1 MWGRCGKVYGGEC
14 GKVRRG
20 VGGGEGKGMGGVGKG
35 RWGFEQVRGEVAYG
49 KVHGV
54 SVEKCVGEV
63 RREVW
68 GKVRGDE
75 GV

>member
-1 MWGRCGKVYGGEC
+1 MWESASGCGI
-14 GKVRRG
+14 
-20 VGGGEGKGMGGVGKG
+20 GEGKGMGSVGKG

-54 SVEKCVGEV
+54 SVEGVEKCVGEV

>member
-1 MWGRCGKVYGGEC
+1 MGGRCWRVY
-14 GKVRRG
+14 
-20 VGGGEGKGMGGVGKG
+20 
-35 RWGFEQVRGEVAYG
+35 
-49 KVHGV
+49 GV

-68 GKVRGDE
+68 GKVRGDV

>member
-1 MWGRCGKVYGGEC
+1 MYGGEC

-20 VGGGEGKGMGGVGKG
+20 VGIGEGKSMGGVGKG
-35 RWGFEQVRGEVAYG
+35 KWGFEQVRGEVAYG

-54 SVEKCVGEV
+54 SVEGVQKCVGEV

-68 GKVRGDE
+68 GKVKEDV

>member
-1 MWGRCGKVYGGEC
+1 M
-14 GKVRRG
+14 
-20 VGGGEGKGMGGVGKG
+20 
-35 RWGFEQVRGEVAYG
+35 RGEVAYG

-54 SVEKCVGEV
+54 SVEKCVEEV

-68 GKVRGDE
+68 GKVREDV

>member
-1 MWGRCGKVYGGEC
+1 MWGKVRGDSAGVNKCGRVYGGEC
-14 GKVRRG
+14 GKVRR
-20 VGGGEGKGMGGVGKG
+20 GVGKG

-49 KVHGV
+49 KVEG
-54 SVEKCVGEV
+54 VEKCVGKV

-68 GKVRGDE
+68 GKVREDV